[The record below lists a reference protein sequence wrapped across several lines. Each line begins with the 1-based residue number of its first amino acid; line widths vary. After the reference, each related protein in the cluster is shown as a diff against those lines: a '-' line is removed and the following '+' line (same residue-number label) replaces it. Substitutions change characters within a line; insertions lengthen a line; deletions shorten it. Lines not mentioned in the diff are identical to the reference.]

1 MKVVRRKFN
10 IFEQMELELLKN
22 ADKGPVEEFILTPD
36 EFAEFRVDAKN
47 RPGMTFR
54 KIAGRPNDPVGGD
67 WFYKG
72 AVVKVSGKTKS

>member
-1 MKVVRRKFN
+1 MKVKRREFN
-10 IFEQMELELLKN
+10 IFEKMELEFLKN

-36 EFAEFRVDAKN
+36 EFAEFRIDAKN

-54 KIAGRPNDPVGGD
+54 KIEGRPNDLVGGD

-72 AVVKVSGKTKS
+72 AIVKVSGKIKS